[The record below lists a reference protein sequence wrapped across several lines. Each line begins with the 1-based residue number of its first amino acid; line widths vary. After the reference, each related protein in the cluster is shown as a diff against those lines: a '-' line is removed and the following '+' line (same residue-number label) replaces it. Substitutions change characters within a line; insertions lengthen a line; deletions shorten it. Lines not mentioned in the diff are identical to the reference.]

1 MTYGQGVQA
10 YAQTQVATTTNQK
23 ELIIMA
29 YDGVLRFL
37 NQAKEH
43 MDNQEIEA
51 KYNALSRARAIIQEL
66 ASTLNMDA
74 GGEIAR
80 NLWNLYLFFME
91 KISEA
96 NLTNQAEHIDGIIP
110 SIKELRDAWSNM
122 ELPEDDAEIQAINR
136 RVPSA
141 QETHRV
147 SITG

>member
-1 MTYGQGVQA
+1 MTYGQGMQA
-10 YAQTQVATTTNQK
+10 YAQTQVSTTTNQK

-37 NQAKEH
+37 TQAKEH
-43 MDNQEIEA
+43 MQKKEIEP
-51 KYNALSRARAIIQEL
+51 KYNALCKARAIIQEL
-66 ASTLNMDA
+66 ASTLNMEA

-96 NLTNQAEHIDGIIP
+96 NLTNKIEHIDGIMP
-110 SIKELRDAWSNM
+110 SIKELRDAWAAIEIPDN
-122 ELPEDDAEIQAINR
+122 DAKVQALNR
-136 RVPSA
+136 RVPNV
-141 QETHRV
+141 EDTHRV

>member
-1 MTYGQGVQA
+1 MTYGHGVQA

-29 YDGVLRFL
+29 YDGILRFL

-43 MDNQEIEA
+43 MDNQEIES

-96 NLTNQAEHIDGIIP
+96 NLTNQTEHIDGIIP
-110 SIKELRDAWSNM
+110 SIKELRDAWAKM